1 MKLPVWSLG
10 LFLFSSTLHAEEGK
24 TSGSIVDYLQ
34 TKVSSPMNH
43 YNFIDELGSHEL
55 LYSDELVFKNV
66 PSEWKDEV
74 RNLFLVKISPATE
87 VQPLKG
93 AQSTYQ
99 SIEQILMNDIIKAGW
114 QNGKWVKSGI
124 ESEFMVGHPF
134 LTSDGNRL
142 FFISDMKGSIG
153 GTDIY
158 LSEKINNQW
167 SEPVSLKT
175 FTNTKENEYFP
186 SIEGNTLRYISKG
199 KVTFIE
205 VSEFIRYVSKL
216 PYEQPKI
223 NALKTVSV
231 TPVSASKPNLTK
243 SVDGL
248 SFKIQLGLFRAPD
261 WSVLNSKFSK
271 YGTMESNMADGITI
285 VRLGVF
291 DNLDFVDS
299 ILEEIRKEPGFS
311 SAFIVSFNKGR
322 IISTDDARKIS
333 EQSKVLS
340 QQ

>member
-1 MKLPVWSLG
+1 MKLPVSL
-10 LFLFSSTLHAEEGK
+10 LSFVVFFNLLNAEEGR

-74 RNLFLVKISPATE
+74 RNLFLVKISPVAD
-87 VQPLKG
+87 VQTANNTPS
-93 AQSTYQ
+93 AYQ

-114 QNGKWVKSGI
+114 QSGKWVKAGI

-134 LTSDGNRL
+134 MTADGNRL

-158 LSEKINNQW
+158 LSEKVNNQW

-216 PYEQPKI
+216 PYQQPIMNVQKMVP
-223 NALKTVSV
+223 A
-231 TPVSASKPNLTK
+231 TPVSTVKSTSVQ

-248 SFKIQLGLFRAPD
+248 SFKIQLGLFRAPN
-261 WSVLNSKFSK
+261 WNILNDAFAK
-271 YGTMESNMADGITI
+271 YGTIESHVVDGITT

-291 DNLDFVDS
+291 DNLDYVDS
-299 ILEEIRKEPGFS
+299 ILDEIRKVQGFS
-311 SAFIVSFNKGR
+311 SAFIVSYNKGR
-322 IISTDDARKIS
+322 IISTDDARRMS